1 MARALGVNIVS
12 TFDSK
17 GIRKAINDFKK
28 LEGAGNKATFALR
41 TIDSAAKNMSKSLA
55 KVGAGV
61 AVFAG
66 LAVKSFASFDDAM
79 TQSTAIMGN
88 LSDDMKNKMS
98 DAAREM
104 ARTTTFSATEAAKS
118 FYFLASAGLDAE
130 SSIMALPKV
139 AKFAQAGMFDM
150 ALATDLLTD
159 AQSALGLT
167 IRNDA
172 VANMNNMVRVSDV
185 LVKANTLANASVEQ
199 FSSALTNKAGA
210 AMKAVGMDIEE
221 GVAVLAAF
229 ADQGI
234 KSEESGTQFG
244 IVLRDLQTKALAN
257 TEQFAKYGVTVF
269 DSSGELRNMADI
281 IADVEGA
288 LKGQS
293 DATKKQTLL
302 EMGFSDKSVASMMAL
317 IGTSESIRS
326 YEEQLRLASGTTEE
340 IAAKQLTS
348 LSAQL
353 KIAKNNL
360 NDVAITIGEKLA
372 PFVRAMAIIF
382 QNFGK
387 IVGEEG
393 VGAGLKYLGGEF
405 LNATANMGTFG
416 NVMLGLISLFVALRL
431 VAIAAT
437 ISQNL
442 FHVALLNNPIGRV
455 VALFI
460 VLGTAVV
467 AAYLKFEGFRK
478 VVNAVINFVIGGVE
492 NMVNK
497 WIKALNIFIKA
508 LNFFRPLLGKLGIN
522 FEEIGER
529 GAVSFGRIG
538 NAANKASDKIFKT
551 IDAIQAAKNAERRG
565 GGLPTVS
572 GSGDDDII
580 VGGAGSG
587 GGGQSPIEKAKQ
599 ALEKYID
606 AVKGLT
612 SAQKSLRDANKGVNQ
627 SNETLL
633 EKTKAL
639 TEAQRKFNLVTK
651 GYGADSKEAKDADK
665 ERTKAERAAE
675 RAKYALE
682 QAVFAVSDA
691 EKDLAEIRKDPKA
704 TPKMIREAEIRLA
717 ESKLR
722 VADATDE
729 QVESSDALVAS
740 QNRLNEAVN
749 GAKEG
754 SDAYNEALK
763 ELADAEKDQRSAIDA
778 RTEAYERQAEA
789 VEKLAD
795 AERDRIAAGKGVPK
809 SDRAAVDASVPSVVA
824 GVVAPVVD
832 AIGRAIDVI
841 PAPVAADAEVATTF
855 AGSMSNIAEQTAVS
869 RGFITQDQADAL
881 FARRATPF
889 ANGGIVTKAMLGM
902 VGEAGAEAIIPLDR
916 LGSFGSTYNIQ
927 VTAGMGADG
936 KDIGTQ
942 IVNALKRYERT
953 NGALPLTV
961 Q

>member
-1 MARALGVNIVS
+1 MAVGVNIVS
-12 TFDSK
+12 DFNAK
-17 GIRKAINDFKK
+17 GIKKAIADFKK
-28 LEGAGNKATFALR
+28 LEGAGNKATFGLR
-41 TIDSAAKNMSKSLA
+41 TMDKAVTNGIKNLA
-55 KVGAGV
+55 KMGAVVGVVAGV
-61 AVFAG
+61 VGKQLVDAASNLEESQSKVNVVFGASSKAVTD
-66 LAVKSFASFDDAM
+66 FAS
-79 TQSTAIMGN
+79 T
-88 LSDDMKNKMS
+88 
-98 DAAREM
+98 
-104 ARTTTFSATEAAKS
+104 AAKS
-118 FYFLASAGLDAE
+118 MGISKQAALEATGTYGNLLQAFGVAQPQAVEMSTTLVQLAGDLASFNNTSVDEAITALRSGLSGETEPLKRFGVAINDVRLKQEALNMGLY
-130 SSIMALPKV
+130 SGKGNLDINAKTQAAYALILKDTSIAQGDYARTSDGVANTQKTLAAQFENLKGLLGTALVPMYKSLLSV
-139 AKFAQAGMFDM
+139 VQGSILPVMTKFA
-150 ALATDLLTD
+150 DL
-159 AQSALGLT
+159 
-167 IRNDA
+167 
-172 VANMNNMVRVSDV
+172 
-185 LVKANTLANASVEQ
+185 
-199 FSSALTNKAGA
+199 
-210 AMKAVGMDIEE
+210 
-221 GVAVLAAF
+221 
-229 ADQGI
+229 
-234 KSEESGTQFG
+234 
-244 IVLRDLQTKALAN
+244 
-257 TEQFAKYGVTVF
+257 
-269 DSSGELRNMADI
+269 
-281 IADVEGA
+281 
-288 LKGQS
+288 
-293 DATKKQTLL
+293 
-302 EMGFSDKSVASMMAL
+302 
-317 IGTSESIRS
+317 
-326 YEEQLRLASGTTEE
+326 
-340 IAAKQLTS
+340 
-348 LSAQL
+348 
-353 KIAKNNL
+353 
-360 NDVAITIGEKLA
+360 
-372 PFVRAMAIIF
+372 
-382 QNFGK
+382 
-387 IVGEEG
+387 VGEEG
-393 VGAGLKYLGGEF
+393 LGAGLKFLGGGF
-405 LNATANMGTFG
+405 LTAVSNGG
-416 NVMLGLISLFVALRL
+416 KFVNTLLLLTTAFIALRG

-437 ISQNL
+437 IAQNL
-442 FHVALLNNPIGRV
+442 FNVALLKNPIG
-455 VALFI
+455 LI
-460 VLGTAVV
+460 VTAIYLLGVGLV
-467 AAYLKFEGFRK
+467 AAYVKFEGFRK
-478 VVNAVINFVIGGVE
+478 VVHAVVNASIAAWEFMTNAI
-492 NMVNK
+492 
-497 WIKALNIFIKA
+497 IK
-508 LNFFRPLLGKLGIN
+508 GIN
-522 FEEIGER
+522 FLIDAYNGLIKIANFFGAGIKEVGKIGE
-529 GAVSFGRIG
+529 VSFGRIG
-538 NAANKASDKIFKT
+538 GAAKKTTTEIFKT
-551 IDAIQAAKNAERRG
+551 LDAIREVRNNERKG
-565 GGLPTVS
+565 FVSVFTPPTVTPPS
-572 GSGDDDII
+572 G
-580 VGGAGSG
+580 G

-612 SAQKSLRDANKGVNQ
+612 SAQKSLRDANKSVNQ

-691 EKDLAEIRKDPKA
+691 EKDLAEIRKDPRA

-841 PAPVAADAEVATTF
+841 PAPVAGGGFSQDELD
-855 AGSMSNIAEQTAVS
+855 GLGRIG
-869 RGFITQDQADAL
+869 RGDFSGIDLGLIRIPSLEELLGGGMGTL
-881 FARRATPF
+881 M
-889 ANGGIVTKAMLGM
+889 ANGGVVTRATSIIA
-902 VGEAGAEAIIPLDR
+902 GEAGAEAIIPLDR

>member
-1 MARALGVNIVS
+1 MAVGVNIVS
-12 TFDSK
+12 DFNAK
-17 GIRKAINDFKK
+17 GIKKAIADFKK
-28 LEGAGNKATFALR
+28 LEGAGNKATFGLR
-41 TIDSAAKNMSKSLA
+41 TFDKAVTNGVKNVAKFGAIAGAAFGAVSFGLVKVAEAAATSNARIEQINKSMGLFGGAAQQVTDRLIKLSETQAMATGIDRNAIKETVAKLLTFKELAATADTVGGAFDRATQSAIDLSAA
-55 KVGAGV
+55 GFG
-61 AVFAG
+61 
-66 LAVKSFASFDDAM
+66 
-79 TQSTAIMGN
+79 
-88 LSDDMKNKMS
+88 
-98 DAAREM
+98 
-104 ARTTTFSATEAAKS
+104 SATENATQLGK
-118 FYFLASAGLDAE
+118 
-130 SSIMALPKV
+130 ALNDPIKGITALNRSGV
-139 AKFAQAGMFDM
+139 TFTAQEKEK
-150 ALATDLLTD
+150 
-159 AQSALGLT
+159 
-167 IRNDA
+167 IK
-172 VANMNNMVRVSDV
+172 V
-185 LVKANTLANASVEQ
+185 LVESGKMLEAQDTLLKAIESQVGGTATATANASDKMRQGLGMAAESLGILLLPAFQRLVAFINNTVVPNVE
-199 FSSALTNKAGA
+199 K
-210 AMKAVGMDIEE
+210 
-221 GVAVLAAF
+221 F
-229 ADQGI
+229 AD
-234 KSEESGTQFG
+234 
-244 IVLRDLQTKALAN
+244 L
-257 TEQFAKYGVTVF
+257 
-269 DSSGELRNMADI
+269 
-281 IADVEGA
+281 
-288 LKGQS
+288 
-293 DATKKQTLL
+293 
-302 EMGFSDKSVASMMAL
+302 
-317 IGTSESIRS
+317 
-326 YEEQLRLASGTTEE
+326 
-340 IAAKQLTS
+340 
-348 LSAQL
+348 
-353 KIAKNNL
+353 
-360 NDVAITIGEKLA
+360 
-372 PFVRAMAIIF
+372 
-382 QNFGK
+382 
-387 IVGEEG
+387 VGEEG
-393 VGAGLKYLGGEF
+393 LGAGLR
-405 LNATANMGTFG
+405 
-416 NVMLGLISLFVALRL
+416 MLGDGFLTAVSNGGKFVNTLLLLTTAFIALRG

-437 ISQNL
+437 IAQNL
-442 FHVALLNNPIGRV
+442 FNVALLKNPIG
-455 VALFI
+455 LI
-460 VLGTAVV
+460 VTAIYLLGVGLV
-467 AAYLKFEGFRK
+467 AAYVKFEGFRK
-478 VVNAVINFVIGGVE
+478 VVHAVVNASIAAWEFMTNAI
-492 NMVNK
+492 
-497 WIKALNIFIKA
+497 IK
-508 LNFFRPLLGKLGIN
+508 GIN
-522 FEEIGER
+522 FLIDAYNGLIKIANFFGAGIKEVGKIGE
-529 GAVSFGRIG
+529 VSFGRIG
-538 NAANKASDKIFKT
+538 SAAKKTTTEIFKT
-551 IDAIQAAKNAERRG
+551 LDAIREVRNNERKG
-565 GGLPTVS
+565 FVSVFTPPTVTPPS
-572 GSGDDDII
+572 G
-580 VGGAGSG
+580 G

-682 QAVFAVSDA
+682 QAVFAVSEA
-691 EKDLAEIRKDPKA
+691 EKELADIRKDPKA

-841 PAPVAADAEVATTF
+841 PAPVAGGGFSQDELD
-855 AGSMSNIAEQTAVS
+855 GLGRIG
-869 RGFITQDQADAL
+869 RGDFSGIDLGLIRIPSLEELLGGGMGTL
-881 FARRATPF
+881 M
-889 ANGGIVTKAMLGM
+889 ANGGVVTRATSIIA
-902 VGEAGAEAIIPLDR
+902 GEAGAEAIIPLDR

>member
-17 GIRKAINDFKK
+17 GISKAIKDFKK
-28 LEGAGNKATFALR
+28 LQGAGNKATFALR
-41 TIDSAAKNMSKSLA
+41 TVDSAAKNMSKSLA

-288 LKGQS
+288 LEGQS

-317 IGTSESIRS
+317 IGTSESIRL

-442 FHVALLNNPIGRV
+442 FNTALLNNPIGRV
-455 VALFI
+455 VAILI

-508 LNFFRPLLGKLGIN
+508 LNFFRPLLGKLGID
-522 FEEIGER
+522 FDELGEH
-529 GAVSFGRIG
+529 GEVSFGRIG
-538 NAANKASDKIFKT
+538 NAADKATTSIRRSAKAIKTEGNRLQALADSFKDPIGT
-551 IDAIQAAKNAERRG
+551 G
-565 GGLPTVS
+565 GG
-572 GSGDDDII
+572 GDF
-580 VGGAGSG
+580 VGGGSG
-587 GGGQSPIEKAKQ
+587 GSGESPIEKAKK
-599 ALEKYID
+599 ALEKYTD
-606 AVKGLT
+606 AIKGVT
-612 SAQKSLRDANKGVNQ
+612 QAQRSLREANKGVDE
-627 SNETLL
+627 SNKSLL

-639 TEAQRKFNLVTK
+639 AEAQKRFNLITK
-651 GYGADSKEAKDADK
+651 GFGRDSKEAKNAEQ
-665 ERTKAERAAE
+665 ERTKAERSAE

-682 QAVFAVSDA
+682 EAIFAIKDA
-691 EKDLAEIRKDPKA
+691 EQELAKVRQDPA
-704 TPKMIREAEIRLA
+704 STPQMIREAEIRLA
-717 ESKLR
+717 QAKLS

-729 QVESSDALVAS
+729 QKASVDALAAS
-740 QNRLNEAVN
+740 QQRLDEVVN

-754 SDAYNEALK
+754 SDAYKDALDD
-763 ELADAEKDQRSAIDA
+763 LLDAEKAQRDAIEA
-778 RTEAYERQAEA
+778 RTDAYEKQADAVAKLTEAEKDRYESGLVLSKKAKAKADAAADSGVVTVPAIISDGGGAIGEGFFGIPKTAEQIA
-789 VEKLAD
+789 VEK
-795 AERDRIAAGKGVPK
+795 
-809 SDRAAVDASVPSVVA
+809 
-824 GVVAPVVD
+824 
-832 AIGRAIDVI
+832 GRLT
-841 PAPVAADAEVATTF
+841 P
-855 AGSMSNIAEQTAVS
+855 
-869 RGFITQDQADAL
+869 DQAREL
-881 FARRATPF
+881 ERRRGITPF
-889 ANGGIVTKAMLGM
+889 ANGGIVTKAMLGL

-916 LGSFGSTYNIQ
+916 MGSMGSTYNIQ

-961 Q
+961 A

>member
-28 LEGAGNKATFALR
+28 LEGAGNKATFGLR
-41 TIDSAAKNMSKSLA
+41 TFDKAVTNGVKNVAKFGAIAGAAFGAVSFGLVKVAEAAATSNARIEQINKSMGLFGGAAQQVTDRLIKLSETQAMATGIDRNAIKETVAKLLTFKELAATADTVGGAFDRATQSAIDLSAA
-55 KVGAGV
+55 GFG
-61 AVFAG
+61 
-66 LAVKSFASFDDAM
+66 
-79 TQSTAIMGN
+79 
-88 LSDDMKNKMS
+88 
-98 DAAREM
+98 
-104 ARTTTFSATEAAKS
+104 SATENATQLGK
-118 FYFLASAGLDAE
+118 
-130 SSIMALPKV
+130 ALNDPIKGITALNRSGV
-139 AKFAQAGMFDM
+139 TFTAQEKEK
-150 ALATDLLTD
+150 
-159 AQSALGLT
+159 
-167 IRNDA
+167 IK
-172 VANMNNMVRVSDV
+172 V
-185 LVKANTLANASVEQ
+185 LVESGKMLEAQDTLLKAIESQVGGTATATANASDKMRQGLGMAAESLGILLLPAFQRLVAFINNTVVPNVE
-199 FSSALTNKAGA
+199 K
-210 AMKAVGMDIEE
+210 
-221 GVAVLAAF
+221 F
-229 ADQGI
+229 AD
-234 KSEESGTQFG
+234 
-244 IVLRDLQTKALAN
+244 L
-257 TEQFAKYGVTVF
+257 
-269 DSSGELRNMADI
+269 
-281 IADVEGA
+281 
-288 LKGQS
+288 
-293 DATKKQTLL
+293 
-302 EMGFSDKSVASMMAL
+302 
-317 IGTSESIRS
+317 
-326 YEEQLRLASGTTEE
+326 
-340 IAAKQLTS
+340 
-348 LSAQL
+348 
-353 KIAKNNL
+353 
-360 NDVAITIGEKLA
+360 
-372 PFVRAMAIIF
+372 
-382 QNFGK
+382 
-387 IVGEEG
+387 VGEEG
-393 VGAGLKYLGGEF
+393 LGAGLR
-405 LNATANMGTFG
+405 
-416 NVMLGLISLFVALRL
+416 MLGDGFLTAVSNGGKFVNTLLLLTTAFIALRG

-437 ISQNL
+437 IAQNL
-442 FHVALLNNPIGRV
+442 FNVALLKNPIG
-455 VALFI
+455 LI
-460 VLGTAVV
+460 VTAIYLLGVGLV
-467 AAYLKFEGFRK
+467 AAYVKFEGFRK
-478 VVNAVINFVIGGVE
+478 VVHAVVNASIAAWEFMTNAI
-492 NMVNK
+492 
-497 WIKALNIFIKA
+497 IK
-508 LNFFRPLLGKLGIN
+508 GIN
-522 FEEIGER
+522 FLIDAYNGLIKIANFFGAGIKEVGKIGE
-529 GAVSFGRIG
+529 VSFGRIG
-538 NAANKASDKIFKT
+538 SAAKKTTTEIFKT
-551 IDAIQAAKNAERRG
+551 LDAIREVRNNERTG
-565 GGLPTVS
+565 FVSVFTPQTVMSPS
-572 GSGDDDII
+572 G
-580 VGGAGSG
+580 G

-691 EKDLAEIRKDPKA
+691 EKDLAEIRKDPRA

-841 PAPVAADAEVATTF
+841 PAPVAGGGFTQKDLDDLAAIGRGDFSEVIF
-855 AGSMSNIAEQTAVS
+855 GKDFDHEKLRKEIESHLGDI
-869 RGFITQDQADAL
+869 GIGIPF
-881 FARRATPF
+881 F

-916 LGSFGSTYNIQ
+916 LGSMGSTYNIQ

>member
-17 GIRKAINDFKK
+17 GISKAIKDFKK
-28 LEGAGNKATFALR
+28 LQGAGNKATFALR
-41 TIDSAAKNMSKSLA
+41 TVDSAAKNMSKSLA

-288 LKGQS
+288 LEGQS

-317 IGTSESIRS
+317 IGTSESIRL

-442 FHVALLNNPIGRV
+442 FNTALLNNPIGRV
-455 VALFI
+455 VAILI

-508 LNFFRPLLGKLGIN
+508 LNFFRPLLGKLGID
-522 FEEIGER
+522 FDELGEH
-529 GAVSFGRIG
+529 GEVSFGRIG
-538 NAANKASDKIFKT
+538 NAADKATTSIRRSAKAIKTEGNRLQALADSFKDPIGT
-551 IDAIQAAKNAERRG
+551 G
-565 GGLPTVS
+565 GG
-572 GSGDDDII
+572 GDF
-580 VGGAGSG
+580 VGGGSG
-587 GGGQSPIEKAKQ
+587 GSGESPIEKAKK
-599 ALEKYID
+599 ALEKYTD
-606 AVKGLT
+606 AIKGVT
-612 SAQKSLRDANKGVNQ
+612 QAQRSLREANKGVDE
-627 SNETLL
+627 SNKSLL

-639 TEAQRKFNLVTK
+639 AEAQKRFNLITK
-651 GYGADSKEAKDADK
+651 GFGRDSKEAKNAEQ
-665 ERTKAERAAE
+665 ERTKAERSAE

-682 QAVFAVSDA
+682 EAIFAIKDA
-691 EKDLAEIRKDPKA
+691 EQELAKVRQDPA
-704 TPKMIREAEIRLA
+704 STPQMIREAEIRLA
-717 ESKLR
+717 QAKLS

-729 QVESSDALVAS
+729 QKASVDALAAS
-740 QNRLNEAVN
+740 QQRLDEVVN

-754 SDAYNEALK
+754 SDAYRDALD
-763 ELADAEKDQRSAIDA
+763 ELLDAEKAQRVLL
-778 RTEAYERQAEA
+778 RH
-789 VEKLAD
+789 
-795 AERDRIAAGKGVPK
+795 
-809 SDRAAVDASVPSVVA
+809 
-824 GVVAPVVD
+824 
-832 AIGRAIDVI
+832 
-841 PAPVAADAEVATTF
+841 
-855 AGSMSNIAEQTAVS
+855 EQMRMRS
-869 RGFITQDQADAL
+869 RL
-881 FARRATPF
+881 
-889 ANGGIVTKAMLGM
+889 ML
-902 VGEAGAEAIIPLDR
+902 
-916 LGSFGSTYNIQ
+916 
-927 VTAGMGADG
+927 
-936 KDIGTQ
+936 
-942 IVNALKRYERT
+942 
-953 NGALPLTV
+953 
-961 Q
+961 